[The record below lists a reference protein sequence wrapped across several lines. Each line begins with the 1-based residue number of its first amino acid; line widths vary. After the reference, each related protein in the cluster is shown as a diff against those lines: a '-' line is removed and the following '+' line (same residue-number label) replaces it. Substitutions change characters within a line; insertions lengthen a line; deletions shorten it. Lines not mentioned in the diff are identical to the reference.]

1 MKTIKLN
8 DARLKIL
15 SPKAS
20 AFQYET
26 GENLL
31 KMPFNIL
38 LVGRRGSAKSTSAC
52 NYLRML
58 RQDDNCDRILC
69 VSSTFASNKAL
80 MEDLEID
87 DEDVFDPDEP
97 KTIDNI
103 LDIMDNE
110 AEEYENYLKELE
122 IYKQVM
128 KMIHSDS
135 ISILEIPPEYLLKFA
150 SNNYQPPTYK
160 YKHQPRIICFVDD
173 AQSTRLFGNRKFI
186 NLCVRH
192 RHCGM
197 FSKDL
202 GGALGLSLLIC
213 VQNFSSAQYG
223 LPRAVRNNA
232 TAVCLFKIYDEKEL
246 ENVYKSVSGEIDY
259 DEFMQVYD
267 YATKEKY
274 CFLLVD
280 LNPKDANKK
289 YRKCFN
295 ELIVPSSDKEED
307 L

>member
-8 DARLKIL
+8 DTKLKIQP
-15 SPKAS
+15 PKAS

-26 GENLL
+26 SENLL
-31 KMPFNIL
+31 KQPFNIL
-38 LVGRRGSAKSTSAC
+38 LIGRRGSAKSTSAC

-58 RQDDNCDRILC
+58 KQDDNCDRILC
-69 VSSTFASNKAL
+69 ISSTFSSNKAL
-80 MEDLEID
+80 MEDLDID
-87 DEDVFDPDEP
+87 DEDVFDPDDV
-97 KTIDNI
+97 KTIDNV
-103 LDIMDNE
+103 LEIMDNE
-110 AEEYENYLKELE
+110 AEGYENYLKELE

-135 ISILEIPPEYLLKFA
+135 VSILDIPPEYLLKFA

-160 YKHQPRIICFVDD
+160 YHHQPRIIAFVDD

-186 NLCVRH
+186 NMCVRH

-197 FSKDL
+197 FSKDM

-213 VQNFSSAQYG
+213 VQNFSSAQFG

-232 TAVCLFKIYDEKEL
+232 TALCLFKIYDTKEM
-246 ENVYKSVSGEIDY
+246 ENVFKSVSGEIPLE
-259 DEFMQVYD
+259 EFMEVYD

-274 CFLLVD
+274 CFLLID
-280 LNPKDANKK
+280 LNPKDAKK
-289 YRKCFN
+289 KHRKCFD
-295 ELIVPSSDKEED
+295 ELIVPNGNNKMES
-307 L
+307 